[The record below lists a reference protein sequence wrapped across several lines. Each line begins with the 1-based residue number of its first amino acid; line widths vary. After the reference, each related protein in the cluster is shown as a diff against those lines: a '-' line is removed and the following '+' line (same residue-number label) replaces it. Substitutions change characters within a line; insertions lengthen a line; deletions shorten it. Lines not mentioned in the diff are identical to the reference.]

1 MSIKKISEIQPE
13 TFEFS
18 KDNLQEAEEEIK
30 KYPKGKKSSAVLAL
44 LRLAQKQN
52 DNWIPLAAIKYIA
65 KILSVPYIAVYEV
78 ATFYSMLNLSPV
90 GKYFV
95 QVCTTTPC
103 MLKGAAKIVDV
114 CKKYISK
121 KQNELSENK
130 LCSWIEVECL
140 GACVNAPMM
149 QINQDYFED
158 LDENKTEKII
168 HTLLEDKLP
177 TPGSAKNRKNTAP
190 EKEKTT
196 LLEIKNA
203 YGQR

>member
-114 CKKYISK
+114 CKKHISK

-190 EKEKTT
+190 KKGKTT